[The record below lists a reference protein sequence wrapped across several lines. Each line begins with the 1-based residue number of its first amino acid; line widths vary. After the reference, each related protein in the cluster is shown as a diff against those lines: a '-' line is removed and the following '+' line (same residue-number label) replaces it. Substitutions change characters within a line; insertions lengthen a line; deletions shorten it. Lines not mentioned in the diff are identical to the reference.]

1 VRPPQPAGGLLL
13 LAGGAQRSTMKLRLS
28 PNPYTV
34 FFGDKRSETLDANAT
49 SHLTELQVHQKNV
62 SKLEIILLACF
73 TMLLVLGFLLLA
85 MYVVRCI
92 QNGSEKYKNM
102 SKSRKEKKEQK
113 EQSWEEQITVFVEDT
128 AMADSMRQILRELL
142 GMGWVVPFS
151 VVCGILAGIQSLWK
165 QEAEPGNPSAGFVC
179 GPLNLQNDTG
189 LKYVGTLLSFLIL
202 FRFNQLY
209 GRVVTA
215 RGHIEGTVSALKIIA
230 VHVRGM
236 GQPHI
241 DQWVKKEHL
250 RVQLSHRLVYVYAML
265 VFTLRGNGMPKSK
278 QALAQIDRLRDKKSK
293 DSLIG
298 FDKTIVSQLKCA
310 LLEETALLDTDF
322 QDLVDANLI
331 NGSPAQYGQLIGVTS
346 QLIASMS
353 QTEGCIDIF
362 PGMTPYPRLI
372 TFMGR
377 LVLIYFCGCAASVV
391 GCNTPFKDF
400 FVAQVYS
407 FFITLAYCGLFILS
421 SNMENPYGF
430 DLMDFTLDHYGVAL
444 AFDIAKIL
452 QVPPQSYPYFP
463 VTDERYPELR
473 NRPPPQSTAGLAET
487 LETRDLIRSG
497 KWAPAVTE
505 PLAAISTGANARRP

>member
-1 VRPPQPAGGLLL
+1 
-13 LAGGAQRSTMKLRLS
+13 M
-28 PNPYTV
+28 
-34 FFGDKRSETLDANAT
+34 T
-49 SHLTELQVHQKNV
+49 SHVSGLCVHVLAQAMTDYLICTRHVLALPLLCRLQ
-62 SKLEIILLACF
+62 
-73 TMLLVLGFLLLA
+73 LA

-189 LKYVGTLLSFLIL
+189 LKYATACTPCILRPRPWIAPWRVALRRRARARFVFGLQVCGDATVVPDPFPLQSAVRSSCNGEDETPLLTLPSACRVGDHSSALLPVPRCFL
-202 FRFNQLY
+202 FVHGQ
-209 GRVVTA
+209 A

-265 VFTLRGNGMPKSK
+265 VFTLRGNGQVPQVSCRLWSRLQNACVCTFGTNRLNHQLVCRMPKSK

-298 FDKTIVSQLKCA
+298 FDKTIVSQLKWCALITKCAERIFAVHGGNLHAQLKLWTIAYLAVTRNNALMQCSA

-331 NGSPAQYGQLIGVTS
+331 NGSPAQVRQFS
-346 QLIASMS
+346 
-353 QTEGCIDIF
+353 
-362 PGMTPYPRLI
+362 
-372 TFMGR
+372 
-377 LVLIYFCGCAASVV
+377 
-391 GCNTPFKDF
+391 
-400 FVAQVYS
+400 
-407 FFITLAYCGLFILS
+407 
-421 SNMENPYGF
+421 
-430 DLMDFTLDHYGVAL
+430 
-444 AFDIAKIL
+444 
-452 QVPPQSYPYFP
+452 
-463 VTDERYPELR
+463 
-473 NRPPPQSTAGLAET
+473 
-487 LETRDLIRSG
+487 
-497 KWAPAVTE
+497 
-505 PLAAISTGANARRP
+505 